1 MGNITQYASLETR
14 SFTDEPFNA
23 VDALVLASL
32 AYEKMPATVQTLD
45 DATARYGTLTARMRS
60 WLSGPRSAGTE
71 QPPQPAP
78 PRHRTRGLPFRAPF
92 SDVTLGDVAEELDP
106 KDFDVATGHTGLAD
120 PKLTQHLYE
129 AVARSPRFAPIRL
142 DGYAD
147 RFSRERQMQFAAV
160 TMLLPDGTLAV
171 VFRGTDDTFVGWK
184 EDFNMAFQYPV
195 PAQHAAAEYVNGV
208 ARLWR
213 GPLVLLGHSKGGNLA
228 VYAALNAPE
237 KVAERITKVYSL
249 DGPGFPSSVVN
260 SPAYAAMMDRIE
272 KIVPDSSI
280 VGMIFETPEPCR
292 VVRSDQQGPMQ
303 HLAFSWQVNGD
314 DFDYLPEVAHS
325 SQLFN
330 QSLNSWLESMST
342 EQRERTVDALFSI
355 LHASNTDS
363 ISGLMNAGLKA
374 VPNMIGT
381 FVGLSDEDRR
391 HLLEAVNLFVSASL
405 ARRR

>member
-1 MGNITQYASLETR
+1 M
-14 SFTDEPFNA
+14 
-23 VDALVLASL
+23 
-32 AYEKMPATVQTLD
+32 
-45 DATARYGTLTARMRS
+45 
-60 WLSGPRSAGTE
+60 
-71 QPPQPAP
+71 
-78 PRHRTRGLPFRAPF
+78 
-92 SDVTLGDVAEELDP
+92 
-106 KDFDVATGHTGLAD
+106 
-120 PKLTQHLYE
+120 
-129 AVARSPRFAPIRL
+129 
-142 DGYAD
+142 
-147 RFSRERQMQFAAV
+147 
-160 TMLLPDGTLAV
+160 
-171 VFRGTDDTFVGWK
+171 
-184 EDFNMAFQYPV
+184 
-195 PAQHAAAEYVNGV
+195 
-208 ARLWR
+208 
-213 GPLVLLGHSKGGNLA
+213 LLGHSKGGNLA